1 MVGESKILTVSYGT
15 FSCTLEGFDDPF
27 STMKAIAEYFRDL
40 AAGDR
45 FFGAEPPQPD
55 TEMLHRIAEQTI
67 QSRVN
72 AEVTDNSLILRQDHS
87 QPKAAPAPLE
97 AVAQV
102 ERTPEPAPTAAFDTA
117 APAPVV
123 SEPVTP
129 APSSFSDS
137 ESIAAKLQR
146 IRAVVSR
153 ETAEPAE
160 VTSFYSE
167 DEHADEFASD
177 APASA
182 PAPSDIYEDEEEA
195 AAPEA
200 VGEVAEAPEV
210 AEVAEVAEAP
220 AEETQEAMPETAQD
234 APSSEPESDAD
245 AQEPA
250 DELDT
255 ADLIAKLGTDA
266 QSDDS
271 PEETAETDASSDA
284 DAPVETFEDQADA
297 AEEMVED
304 DSSDIIADAEGA
316 PEPQAELAEDD
327 TANEDAVSALLAS
340 TEAPEDD
347 ADTAPSLAKPRRRII
362 VQKVSRAE
370 VEAAQSS
377 DSVPETAEDD
387 AEPSAELDAEAEAAL
402 MRELAAV
409 EADMEPQSSDVA
421 ELPQAEDV
429 ARDVTEDDAAEDASE
444 SDGIDTR
451 ALAAALGVQD
461 DVQDEADTDAEA
473 VAQDTASQAEVD
485 ADAKALEEADAL
497 AKVMA
502 EAADIEAELNGTE
515 VTPDTAEE
523 TDAVNAQDETRASRI
538 ARRSAMVED
547 EDAALNRLM
556 DATSTRLS
564 DDDEGAVRRA
574 SIAHLKA
581 AVAATKADDS
591 IAQAAADEEEREL
604 DQYRSDL
611 ARVVRPGRAR
621 PRAEGTSTSR
631 PSPLVLVSEQ
641 RIDAPE
647 LDGAAAAAALDV
659 RPRRIT
665 SGNLALQEELEDEN
679 DEHLFEQPD
688 VESFGEY
695 AARYAALE
703 LPDLLEAAAAH
714 YTFAEGTPSFT
725 RPMLMRKISA
735 ITVTD
740 APSRE
745 AGLRSFGSLLR
756 EGKIVKGDD
765 GKFVISGKSR
775 FTPEAQEAGA

>member
-1 MVGESKILTVSYGT
+1 MGWGESEYTVVGESKILTVSYGT

-87 QPKAAPAPLE
+87 AEHTQPSAAPLAAAAAVDPAPVAQAAAPAPSAPE
-97 AVAQV
+97 QV
-102 ERTPEPAPTAAFDTA
+102 VMEPTAFAD
-117 APAPVV
+117 
-123 SEPVTP
+123 
-129 APSSFSDS
+129 SD
-137 ESIAAKLQR
+137 SIAAKLQR

-167 DEHADEFASD
+167 DEHAEELAST
-177 APASA
+177 
-182 PAPSDIYEDEEEA
+182 PAPTVAPTEEYEDEEDQPVADITSDITED
-195 AAPEA
+195 AAPEMEA
-200 VGEVAEAPEV
+200 EPETDVSDEVTSEEPVEDQIEDEV
-210 AEVAEVAEAP
+210 EAEVEAEDVLAN
-220 AEETQEAMPETAQD
+220 
-234 APSSEPESDAD
+234 
-245 AQEPA
+245 
-250 DELDT
+250 
-255 ADLIAKLGTDA
+255 
-266 QSDDS
+266 
-271 PEETAETDASSDA
+271 AETDEA
-284 DAPVETFEDQADA
+284 
-297 AEEMVED
+297 
-304 DSSDIIADAEGA
+304 
-316 PEPQAELAEDD
+316 
-327 TANEDAVSALLAS
+327 EDAVAEDTTAEDTSDEEVTAEAASDEIVAENAEPEEAAQDEMAEAETSEDSASDEATLSAIAGLVQDS
-340 TEAPEDD
+340 SETDAPEDVAEDVSDD
-347 ADTAPSLAKPRRRII
+347 ADTEVSDEEELSSVVKPRRRII
-362 VQKVSRAE
+362 VQKVSRAD
-370 VEAAQSS
+370 VEAAHS
-377 DSVPETAEDD
+377 AEDTD
-387 AEPSAELDAEAEAAL
+387 SAEDQSGELDADAEAAL
-402 MRELAAV
+402 MRELAEV
-409 EADMEPQSSDVA
+409 EAEIDADTPDTA
-421 ELPQAEDV
+421 DA
-429 ARDVTEDDAAEDASE
+429 VTDIDETDGTDDDIEA
-444 SDGIDTR
+444 R
-451 ALAAALGVQD
+451 ALAAAQ
-461 DVQDEADTDAEA
+461 A
-473 VAQDTASQAEVD
+473 AQDTADAEAEAIIQASEAEAAEAKAE
-485 ADAKALEEADAL
+485 ADAKAEEEAEAL

-502 EAADIEAELNGTE
+502 EAAEVEAEINGIDHDLTSGASE
-515 VTPDTAEE
+515 DTAKDEAAADTDEAEE
-523 TDAVNAQDETRASRI
+523 AKTGEDDDRASRI
-538 ARRSAMVED
+538 ARRSVLVED

-591 IAQAAADEEEREL
+591 IAKAAADEEEREL

-641 RIDAPE
+641 RIDAPAPE
-647 LDGAAAAAALDV
+647 AAALDV

-665 SGNLALQEELEDEN
+665 SGNLALQEEMDEDVE
-679 DEHLFEQPD
+679 DTLLEQPD

-695 AARYAALE
+695 AARYAALD
-703 LPDLLEAAAAH
+703 LPDILEAAAAH
-714 YTFAEGTPSFT
+714 YTYVEGTPNFT

-740 APSRE
+740 PPSRE

-775 FTPEAQEAGA
+775 FTPEAQEAGE